1 MTYEKM
7 RIAVLNSR
15 SDTLVAQRF
24 REAFGIRGRQERT
37 ARTITAKQYR
47 RRKEREEV
55 MACMAQRIGALDRR

>member
-7 RIAVLNSR
+7 RLAVLNSR

-24 REAFGIRGRQERT
+24 REAFGIRGKQERMS
-37 ARTITAKQYR
+37 RTITETQYR
-47 RRKEREEV
+47 KRKEREEV